1 MGRSLGFI
9 MLLIV
14 VGIGGYLYSRQ
25 AQSVTA
31 IGSHPLTTVE
41 VTGVHNDLIAL
52 AGAERRYFA
61 LNSKYASIEELR
73 TNGDVLIPIRE
84 GYSYSAQTSDTGFK
98 IIAAYSGSDPKAPK
112 RIIMNESMTM
122 TTE

>member
-1 MGRSLGFI
+1 MGRSFGFL

-14 VGIGGYLYSRQ
+14 VGVGGYLYSRQ

-31 IGSHPLTTVE
+31 IGSNPITAVE
-41 VTGVHNDLIAL
+41 VSGVHNDLIAL
-52 AGAERRYFA
+52 ANAERRYFA

-73 TNGDVLIPIRE
+73 SNGDVLIPIRE
-84 GYSYSAQTSDTGFK
+84 NFSYTAQTSDNGFK
-98 IIAAYSGSDPKAPK
+98 IVAAYSGSDPKAPK
-112 RIIMNESMTM
+112 RIIMDQSMMM

>member
-1 MGRSLGFI
+1 

-14 VGIGGYLYSRQ
+14 VGVGGYLYSRQ

-31 IGSHPLTTVE
+31 IGSNPITAVE
-41 VTGVHNDLIAL
+41 VSGVHNDLIAL
-52 AGAERRYFA
+52 ANAERRYFA

-73 TNGDVLIPIRE
+73 SNGDVLIPIRE
-84 GYSYSAQTSDTGFK
+84 NFSYTAQTSDNGFK
-98 IIAAYSGSDPKAPK
+98 IVAAYSGSDPKAPK
-112 RIIMNESMTM
+112 RIIMDQSMMM